1 MKILLDTH
9 AFIWFVESNA
19 KLSATAKALIEN
31 PNTEVKLSIASV
43 WEMAIKVSTGK
54 LSFTQP
60 LDQFVPRQMAIN
72 RIELLTLEMA
82 HTFAIIGLPFHHRDP
97 FDRILLT
104 QSLVENMPLVSNDMA
119 FDQYGAK
126 RIW

>member
-54 LSFTQP
+54 LAFTQP
-60 LDQFVPRQMAIN
+60 LDQFVPQQMRLN
-72 RIELLTLEMA
+72 RIELLTLEMP

-97 FDRILLT
+97 FDRILLA
-104 QSLVENMPLVSNDMA
+104 QSFIENMPLVSNDMA
-119 FDQYGAK
+119 FDQYGVK